1 MNVKSVLIITL
12 ITVVTLGRLFYVLNK
27 SKQKIGTTQSYRVA
41 IFEPASHP
49 AMDEIAQGYIDTITK
64 NSSADYTFKR
74 YNANGNQTLLRA
86 LAEEIIQ
93 QNYDLVMTI
102 GTNASKT
109 VYELTTKKQL
119 STPIVFDAVS
129 DPVSIGL
136 VKSLSS
142 SGNNVTGV
150 EDIPDY
156 KDQINKLLELK
167 PSTKNMLLV
176 YDPVQKSGV
185 HDIWAEE
192 ITQLAAQK
200 GVTVHYAKVFS
211 TNEISAKVQPMLN
224 NIDVLMIFTDH
235 TTVSGVDSLITL
247 CNRYGITLYAS
258 DLNSGDKGAALAYG
272 VLQYDLGVDAA
283 KLTLKILEDHIK
295 PTDLPVTGPK
305 INKLKINTK
314 TMAKQGLTLS
324 DEQRENIKKNSGI
337 FV

>member
-1 MNVKSVLIITL
+1 MNVKSLIIIALT
-12 ITVVTLGRLFYVLNK
+12 IIGAAGGTFYFTN
-27 SKQKIGTTQSYRVA
+27 KQKQHKDGVPSYRVA
-41 IFEPASHP
+41 IFEPATHP
-49 AMDEIAQGYIDTITK
+49 AMDEIAQGFTDTITK
-64 NSSADYTFKR
+64 NSSANYTFKR

-86 LAEEIIQ
+86 LAEEIVQ
-93 QNYDLVMTI
+93 QNYDLIMTI

-150 EDIPDY
+150 EEIPDY

-167 PSTKNMLLV
+167 PNTKNMLLV

-185 HDIWAEE
+185 HDIWAEQ
-192 ITQLAAQK
+192 ITKLGAQR
-200 GVTVHYAKVFS
+200 GFAVHCTKVFS
-211 TNEISAKVQPMLN
+211 TNEISAKVQPLLN

-247 CNRYGITLYAS
+247 CNRYRITLYAS

-283 KLTLKILEDHIK
+283 KLTLKILEEHIK

-314 TMAKQGLTLS
+314 TMIKQGLTLS
-324 DEQRENIKKNSGI
+324 DEQRENIKQHGGI

>member
-1 MNVKSVLIITL
+1 MNNKSLIAIAL
-12 ITVVTLGRLFYVLNK
+12 ITIVTFSRLFYVLNK
-27 SKQKIGTTQSYRVA
+27 HTQKNGTTQSYRVA
-41 IFEPASHP
+41 IFEPACHP
-49 AMDEIAQGYIDTITK
+49 AMDEIAQGFTDTIK
-64 NSSADYTFKR
+64 NNSSADYTFKR

-86 LAEEIIQ
+86 LAEEIVQ
-93 QNYDLVMTI
+93 QDYDLVMTI

-109 VYELTTKKQL
+109 VYELTTKKHL

-129 DPVSIGL
+129 DPVSLGL

-156 KDQINKLLELK
+156 KDQIDKLLDVK
-167 PSTKNMLLV
+167 PNTKNILLV

-185 HDIWAEE
+185 HDVWAEE
-192 ITQLAAQK
+192 VTKLAAQK
-200 GVTVHYAKVFS
+200 GVTVHCAKVFH
-211 TNEISAKVQPMLN
+211 TNEISTKVQPLLN

-247 CNRYGITLYAS
+247 CNKYGITLYAS

-272 VLQYDLGVDAA
+272 VLQYDLGVDAG
-283 KLTLKILEDHIK
+283 KLTLKILEEHIK

-324 DEQRENIKKNSGI
+324 DEQRANIKNNNGI
-337 FV
+337 FI